1 MSDLAIR
8 HSGSTAG
15 SVRLPW
21 QWLNHTRFPVGSRR
35 SRCPTGNLHSATP
48 YKSMAPFRS
57 SRRGNRIG
65 PVAPVQPRSLPLG
78 LGSRVNNLGLRAAW
92 RARWE
97 RKPSPTPRERRCSG
111 LPDRYSRPRDR
122 VTPALLPP
130 VTTLKHH
137 RDTRN
142 GRRADQSAR
151 CDETLWSCTPAPER
165 RSRVLSQKA
174 ARALAGSP
182 GNGPHS
188 GIGVETSRRP
198 TAQDPDHT
206 RTNSAPHTSGSS
218 VSAGQRGVQLVPPAD
233 EEPPRVLFTEE
244 AGLLLGTGRN
254 REEGGT
260 QGHWTAGAPTRGV
273 RRAGAPPRANE
284 AWPEAATRFL
294 HSLLHVLTKAVQ
306 TFRFTPQ
313 HRTV

>member
-1 MSDLAIR
+1 VPR
-8 HSGSTAG
+8 RTN
-15 SVRLPW
+15 RW
-21 QWLNHTRFPVGSRR
+21 RR
-35 SRCPTGNLHSATP
+35 SDPP
-48 YKSMAPFRS
+48 
-57 SRRGNRIG
+57 RRGNRIG

-78 LGSRVNNLGLRAAW
+78 LGSRVNNLGLAAAW
-92 RARWE
+92 RVRWK

-111 LPDRYSRPRDR
+111 LPDRCSRPRDR

-165 RSRVLSQKA
+165 RSRVLSQKG

-233 EEPPRVLFTEE
+233 EESAVYPMVGNSTAPEPPPLAQGQGKRADQGRQRRRGSRVCGVCASLAVVS
-244 AGLLLGTGRN
+244 AG
-254 REEGGT
+254 
-260 QGHWTAGAPTRGV
+260 GV
-273 RRAGAPPRANE
+273 LVSSSPA
-284 AWPEAATRFL
+284 
-294 HSLLHVLTKAVQ
+294 
-306 TFRFTPQ
+306 
-313 HRTV
+313 